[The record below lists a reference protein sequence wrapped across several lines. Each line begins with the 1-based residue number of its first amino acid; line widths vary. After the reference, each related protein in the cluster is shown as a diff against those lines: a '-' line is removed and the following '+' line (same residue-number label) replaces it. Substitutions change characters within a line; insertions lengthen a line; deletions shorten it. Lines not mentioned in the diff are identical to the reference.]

1 MNATLHSSYAYCG
14 QLTRRTAGNF
24 YYSFLVLP
32 REKRQAMS
40 ALYAFSRVTDDLG
53 DNDQPVEM
61 RRAALVAWRRALQR
75 ALDGAAEGRVLPA
88 LVDTLRRYGF
98 SPAYLHDLIDGVET
112 DLQQTDYQTFDEL
125 RGYCHKVASAVGLC
139 CIHIWGFTNDAA
151 FEPARKCG
159 LAFQLTNILRDLEE
173 DAAEGRVY
181 LPQEDLERFG
191 YSVQDLRQGL
201 RNDRFQALMR
211 FEIARAE
218 RFYQEAADLQRWLE
232 PDGKTVFGAMTGI
245 YRGLLNEIKRLD
257 GDVFGRRVRL
267 SAWRKLRIAGRWLFV
282 RPASP
287 IGQPHFVEA
296 ASLPLQKTRQ
306 DAASTKAA
314 AR

>member
-1 MNATLHSSYAYCG
+1 MNAALHSSYSYCRR
-14 QLTRRTAGNF
+14 LTRRTAGNF

-32 REKRQAMS
+32 REKREAMS
-40 ALYAFSRVTDDLG
+40 ALYAFSRLTDDLG
-53 DNDQPVEM
+53 DNDQPVEV
-61 RRAALVAWRRALQR
+61 RRAALKDWRGALDR

-98 SPAYLHDLIDGVET
+98 SPSYLHDLIDGVEM
-112 DLQQTDYQTFDEL
+112 DLNRTTYQTFDEL
-125 RGYCHKVASAVGLC
+125 RDYCHKVASAVGLC

-151 FEPARKCG
+151 FEPARQCG
-159 LAFQLTNILRDLEE
+159 LAFQLTNILRDLKE

-191 YSVQDLRQGL
+191 YSAQDLRQGVC
-201 RNDRFQALMR
+201 NDRFHDLMR

-218 RFYQEAADLQRWLE
+218 RFYQEAADLERWLE
-232 PDGKTVFGAMTGI
+232 PDGKTVFGAMTAI
-245 YRGLLNEIKRLD
+245 YRGLLGEIKRLD

-282 RPASP
+282 RPASLA
-287 IGQPHFVEA
+287 GKPHFE
-296 ASLPLQKTRQ
+296 T
-306 DAASTKAA
+306 A

>member
-1 MNATLHSSYAYCG
+1 MNTALHSSYSYCRR
-14 QLTRRTAGNF
+14 LTRRTAGNF

-32 REKRQAMS
+32 REKREAMS
-40 ALYAFSRVTDDLG
+40 ALYAFSRLTDDLG
-53 DNDQPVEM
+53 DNDQPVEA
-61 RRAALVAWRRALQR
+61 RRAALIDWRRALGR

-98 SPAYLHDLIDGVET
+98 SPSYLHDLIDGVEM
-112 DLQQTDYQTFDEL
+112 DLNRTTYQTFDEL
-125 RGYCHKVASAVGLC
+125 RDYCHKVASAVGLC

-159 LAFQLTNILRDLEE
+159 LAFQLTNILRDLKE

-191 YSVQDLRQGL
+191 YSAQDLRQGIC
-201 RNDRFQALMR
+201 NDRFHDLMR

-218 RFYQEAADLQRWLE
+218 RFYQEAADLERWLE
-232 PDGKTVFGAMTGI
+232 PDGKTVFGAMTAI
-245 YRGLLNEIKRLD
+245 YRGLLGEIKRLD

-282 RPASP
+282 RPAGRG
-287 IGQPHFVEA
+287 GQPHFETA
-296 ASLPLQKTRQ
+296 TR
-306 DAASTKAA
+306 
-314 AR
+314 